1 MKSWFTSLE
10 GAAALSV
17 LALLALLARSM
28 GLDAMFVLPGE
39 MGVRQDQPAT
49 VAVIVLWTVAL
60 FGGWI
65 WALLVAM
72 RGSRKGLIAALVF
85 SLLSGLLG
93 GLTLLV
99 LCPDGCAVYPLGNII
114 VWAELLTGL
123 TASLALALQIWGK
136 RASAAVKV
144 QEAKT

>member
-1 MKSWFTSLE
+1 MKNWFVSLN
-10 GAAALSV
+10 GAVTLSV
-17 LALLALLARSM
+17 FALLTLLARTM

-39 MGVRQDQPAT
+39 MGVRQDQPTT
-49 VAVIVLWTVAL
+49 VALIVLWTVAL

-72 RGSRKGLIAALVF
+72 RGSRRGLIAALVF

-93 GLTLLV
+93 GMTLLV

-114 VWAELLTGL
+114 VWAEFIIGL
-123 TASLALALQIWGK
+123 AASLALGLQIWGK
-136 RASAAVKV
+136 RASAAAKA
-144 QEAKT
+144 QEA